1 MKKGQRVRERADFWT
16 TPEIHERYRFGFAIS
31 ISLYLELYL
40 RRDRTV
46 YAHARRKRGRPR
58 STTGGA
64 RTHGVHKSPG
74 RAGPSPSPWDDTMP
88 RIMPSWYRHT
98 HMDVTTPCVFATMA
112 CRVTA
117 RHHRSSAPGKAFSHS
132 STRTPQRSRLF
143 SFSNSMTRTRKHL
156 LPPQPAR
163 RSSPRLPLR
172 AICWDH
178 DWLRTPATSKTSR
191 DAGPYAPDRSASA
204 APPAVTMAR
213 HCRSSGAALPLYRT
227 SGLGRWDC
235 LGAMHKPSEYT
246 HERLTSSW
254 AAPLRSGESQAR
266 KWHRQRSV
274 RRM

>member
-1 MKKGQRVRERADFWT
+1 MRDTDLVLPLR
-16 TPEIHERYRFGFAIS
+16 IS

-88 RIMPSWYRHT
+88 RIAIVVSPHT
-98 HMDVTTPCVFATMA
+98 HGCNNAL
-112 CRVTA
+112 RI
-117 RHHRSSAPGKAFSHS
+117 RHKGMPRNGAAPPLHAQESIQHS

-143 SFSNSMTRTRKHL
+143 SFSNSTTRTRKHL
-156 LPPQPAR
+156 SHLNPLGAAPRPASR
-163 RSSPRLPLR
+163 VS
-172 AICWDH
+172 AGITTAT
-178 DWLRTPATSKTSR
+178 TPATSKTSR
-191 DAGPYAPDRSASA
+191 DAGPTPPTAQLLRLLLRSPWLGTAGQA
-204 APPAVTMAR
+204 EPLTALQDVRTWPVGLPPGDAQAVRVHTRATYFFLGGP
-213 HCRSSGAALPLYRT
+213 CGAA
-227 SGLGRWDC
+227 
-235 LGAMHKPSEYT
+235 
-246 HERLTSSW
+246 
-254 AAPLRSGESQAR
+254 SQAR